1 MNSSSIHYEWETS
14 WMMLV
19 TWHFGFKRLNFFH
32 SVFLA
37 INGKWLTELNY
48 WIYCVLQLA
57 AGHLF
62 FMYLSNLH
70 LWQAYYRE
78 TLVSLTHYTEAIQAM
93 YKYKLKDHMLQQTLG
108 HNHLGNSNE
117 VDHTS
122 SPGIPIHPT
131 SSFPYI
137 RPNKLFSQL
146 ISEKAMRDN
155 KSKS

>member
-1 MNSSSIHYEWETS
+1 
-14 WMMLV
+14 
-19 TWHFGFKRLNFFH
+19 
-32 SVFLA
+32 VFYNLLLA
-37 INGKWLTELNY
+37 IYSLCICPICIYDKHITERL
-48 WIYCVLQLA
+48 L
-57 AGHLF
+57 
-62 FMYLSNLH
+62 
-70 LWQAYYRE
+70 
-78 TLVSLTHYTEAIQAM
+78 SLTHYTEAIQAM